1 MSLLAEAIRTSAT
14 QTARY
19 HGQDSD
25 VVVQQISGREFG
37 DDQLSFAVNAVHAG
51 AATRFDAEDLLD
63 AMHRLIELGVP
74 EAVVRGT
81 DWQATIGPG
90 GVDPQSPAHAW

>member
-19 HGQDSD
+19 HGPPTDIT
-25 VVVQQISGREFG
+25 VQQISGREFG
-37 DDQLSFAVNAVHAG
+37 DDQLSFAVTVLHNGAVA
-51 AATRFDAEDLLD
+51 RFDAEDLAETMRQLLD
-63 AMHRLIELGVP
+63 LGVSA
-74 EAVVRGT
+74 EVAQGT

-90 GVDPQSPAHAW
+90 GVDPQSPARAW